1 MEKKDPLEEVADKVF
16 VSSINKEATNKEIE
30 EIFSPYGHVEHIFF
44 KSTHGWSLI
53 LSCYVF
59 HTISVALR
67 NGLVFDSVFYF
78 LSNISIIRKEVVDR
92 ARIIN
97 RRDSVRQWVKMNSF
111 SFCQISL
118 N

>member
-1 MEKKDPLEEVADKVF
+1 MGSEMCIRDSAYSVQ
-16 VSSINKEATNKEIE
+16 
-30 EIFSPYGHVEHIFF
+30 IFSPYGHVEDIFF

-59 HTISVALR
+59 HTVSVALR

-78 LSNISIIRKEVVDR
+78 LSNISIIRKEVADR
-92 ARIIN
+92 PRIIN